1 LIILKI
7 TQIIIK
13 KYLEI
18 IFFKMN
24 KKNRGLKKREG
35 WGNWKTKGARMKSFN
50 ICLDVNSQAPLYRS
64 SNNC

>member
-1 LIILKI
+1 
-7 TQIIIK
+7 
-13 KYLEI
+13 
-18 IFFKMN
+18 MN
-24 KKNRGLKKREG
+24 KKNKGLKKREG